1 MATYK
6 KRGSKPKNKVD
17 KSKLIEA
24 ESKTA
29 EVFNTLDTSAS
40 KTEQWVVKNQKYIF
54 ILIATVSM
62 FILGFLG
69 FKKYISE
76 PKEADAMNEMYTAQK
91 YFGEAV
97 RSDSDS
103 LFKLSVVGDGKNY
116 GTTQISENFSN
127 YQTGMSYLNMQNYAK
142 AIEYLDKFSSDDE
155 ITGPLAKGGIGD
167 AFCQLEQ
174 YEEAYDYYVQ
184 AFELKTNSF
193 TTPMF
198 LLKAGQIALKI
209 GEIKKALNHFNQI
222 KFDYPDSKEAN
233 NIDVFVGKTKAL
245 IKQN

>member
-54 ILIATVSM
+54 ILIATFSM

-76 PKEADAMNEMYTAQK
+76 PKEADAMNEMYT
-91 YFGEAV
+91 
-97 RSDSDS
+97 
-103 LFKLSVVGDGKNY
+103 
-116 GTTQISENFSN
+116 
-127 YQTGMSYLNMQNYAK
+127 
-142 AIEYLDKFSSDDE
+142 
-155 ITGPLAKGGIGD
+155 
-167 AFCQLEQ
+167 C
-174 YEEAYDYYVQ
+174 
-184 AFELKTNSF
+184 
-193 TTPMF
+193 
-198 LLKAGQIALKI
+198 LL
-209 GEIKKALNHFNQI
+209 
-222 KFDYPDSKEAN
+222 YTSPSPR
-233 NIDVFVGKTKAL
+233 DV
-245 IKQN
+245 